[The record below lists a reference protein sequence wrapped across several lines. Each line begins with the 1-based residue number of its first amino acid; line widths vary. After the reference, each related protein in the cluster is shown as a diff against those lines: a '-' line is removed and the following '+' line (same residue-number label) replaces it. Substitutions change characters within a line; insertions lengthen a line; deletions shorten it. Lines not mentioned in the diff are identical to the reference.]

1 MLYRNYEIVFKTELN
16 KYAIIDT
23 EYNQEIICNSIQ
35 ACKIRISK
43 LINTRIY
50 LNNLKQELTS

>member
-1 MLYRNYEIVFKTELN
+1 MLYKNYEIVFKPELN

-23 EYNQEIICNSIQ
+23 KYNREITCNSIQ

-43 LINTRIY
+43 LINTRMY
-50 LNNLKQELTS
+50 LDNLKQELKS

>member
-1 MLYRNYEIVFKTELN
+1 MLYKNYEIVFKPELN

-23 EYNQEIICNSIQ
+23 EYDQQIICNSIQ

-50 LNNLKQELTS
+50 LNNLK